1 MSEPKFFSFRRPP
14 DWRRGTAYQLAEAD
28 EGMTITSESVYRH
41 VKHRRLASPQMAS
54 PIADT
59 AVDASGRW
67 FMMDDSGMIWRTDLS
82 GGHLETLT
90 RCSLPPEAVPRIAA
104 TRDTLVVMLTGA
116 GGGLRALAT
125 DQAQIRWEL
134 DAWDGEPLRGLA
146 LATAADDSLLVL
158 AAGNG
163 GEASLR
169 LLRVQPDGSPA
180 GEIAFELPDS
190 EHGTH
195 LDPARFEL
203 TAGTDDDGWLLDR
216 ESQRIARIA
225 FDAGTVAWLPR
236 LPASEPVAAIAPGS
250 AGTRSMWGLA
260 IALDGLSQYTL
271 VRIDHNGTI
280 VERGHTGNAIGE
292 RLIADRNSL
301 YLWDPKEQ
309 DMHTLRPVAETA
321 VWKPFGRRMG
331 VWISDALDSGT
342 SETVWHRI
350 VLDARQ
356 NNDTQVVIRYYASD
370 SLEVQLGPAWVH
382 LNEYIAA
389 AGNAPR
395 TKLDAL
401 SELWS
406 EPLRDPEDAL
416 LLHAKG
422 RYLWLY
428 IELVGSER
436 HAPVIRTL
444 EVHFPRQSFLE
455 YLPSIYQ
462 RDESTKDFLERYLSL
477 FQSALDQT
485 DRRIAEAARTFDT
498 DSASGPS
505 LSWLLGWLGI
515 EAKDFWTEAQLHELL
530 RKAPLLYS
538 LRGTKRA
545 MEELIAIYTGEKP
558 IILEYEQVKP
568 LKENAELG
576 EVAERLYAAEPH
588 VFNVLVKAEHADTE
602 KKRITLQQ
610 LIDSFK
616 PTFAT
621 CKLIVL
627 QPWVYMDL
635 HSYLGVNTVLSEPT
649 LLTLDGRS
657 SMPHHTI
664 TIDVEQDNRMDQ
676 HTRLGIDSRLE

>member
-14 DWRRGTAYQLAEAD
+14 DWRRGSAYQLAEAD
-28 EGMTITSESVYRH
+28 EGMTITSENVYRH
-41 VKHRRLASPQMAS
+41 VRHRQLANPQMAS
-54 PIADT
+54 PILDT
-59 AVDASGRW
+59 AVDAGGRW
-67 FMMDDSGMIWRTDLS
+67 FMMDAGGMIWRTDLS
-82 GGHLETLT
+82 GGHQETLT
-90 RCSLPPEAVPRIAA
+90 RCLLPAEGVPRIAV
-104 TRDTLVVMLTGA
+104 TRDALVILMTGDDS
-116 GGGLRALAT
+116 ALQALST
-125 DQAQIRWEL
+125 DQAQIRWEIQ
-134 DAWDGEPLRGLA
+134 AWDNEPIRGLA
-146 LATAADDSLLVL
+146 IAAAPDDGVLVL
-158 AAGNG
+158 AA
-163 GEASLR
+163 ASDETLR
-169 LLRVQPDGSPA
+169 LLRFQPDGSPA
-180 GEIAFELPDS
+180 GEMKLEWPDPQQAS
-190 EHGTH
+190 GLHPT
-195 LDPARFEL
+195 RFEMIVD
-203 TAGTDDDGWLLDR
+203 ADGTGWLLDR
-216 ESQRIARIA
+216 IEQRIARIA
-225 FDAGTVAWLPR
+225 FASGTTTWLPR
-236 LPASEPVAAIAPGS
+236 LPATEPLTAIAPGG
-250 AGTRSMWGLA
+250 AGSHSMWGLA
-260 IALDGLSQYTL
+260 RAQDGLSQYAL

-280 VERGHTGNAIGE
+280 VERGHTGSAIGE
-292 RLIADRNSL
+292 RLIAGHGCL
-301 YLWDPKEQ
+301 YLWDPNMQ
-309 DMHTLRPVAETA
+309 DLHTLRPVSETA

-331 VWISDALDSGT
+331 VWISDALDSGM
-342 SETVWHRI
+342 SETVWHKI
-350 VLDARQ
+350 VLDVQ
-356 NNDTQVVIRYYASD
+356 QKNDTQVVIRYYASD

-389 AGNAPR
+389 AGIAPR
-395 TKLDAL
+395 AKLDAL
-401 SELWS
+401 SDLWS

-416 LLHAKG
+416 LLGAEG

-436 HAPVIRTL
+436 HAPVIRSL

-455 YLPSIYQ
+455 YLPAIYQ
-462 RDESTKDFLERYLSL
+462 RDEPTKDFLERYLSL
-477 FQSALDQT
+477 FQSVLDKT
-485 DRRIAEAARTFDT
+485 DRRIAEATRTFDT
-498 DSASGPS
+498 DSATGPS

-515 EAKDFWTEAQLHELL
+515 EAKDYWTEGQLHELL
-530 RKAPLLYS
+530 RKAPLIYS

-545 MEELIAIYTGEKP
+545 MEQLIAIYTGEKP

-568 LKENAELG
+568 LKENPELG

-610 LIDSFK
+610 LIDAFK